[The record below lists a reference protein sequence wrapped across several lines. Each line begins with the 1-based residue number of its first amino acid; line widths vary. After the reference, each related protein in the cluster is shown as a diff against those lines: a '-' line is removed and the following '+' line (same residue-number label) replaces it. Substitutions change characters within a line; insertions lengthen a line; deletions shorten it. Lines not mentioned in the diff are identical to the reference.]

1 MSARAPSRRWLK
13 IAEGLLNRPT
23 ATFLEDQP
31 QEWVRAF
38 GRARPELAVE
48 EDRWGNILLKY
59 PARRAPKTPPLVLVA
74 HLDHPGFVV
83 NSVRGDVADMEFRGG
98 VRRPH
103 VKRGQAVDFY
113 HPGRREPVGRGRV
126 TSTREKDGRPGML
139 GGAKARITQGTA
151 EAGCFTMW
159 RFPGFEIR
167 GKRIV
172 SRCLDDLLGAAAALC
187 TLDETVRR
195 RPRGAHVWGYFT
207 RAEEVGLFGAL
218 AGIHSREIPKA
229 ARVLSLE
236 TSRALPHARQ
246 GDGVL
251 VRVGDRGSLFDPALM
266 DVLNRVAAAI
276 AADDKSFRFQ
286 RRLMDGGS
294 CEASAFCAAGY
305 RAGGLA
311 VPLGNYHNMKGL
323 DGGPV
328 GIGPET
334 VAVDDYVNEVRLLAH
349 LAAQSGRLPKLE
361 AETAG
366 WVDRLTKQA
375 LAALGGSS

>member
-1 MSARAPSRRWLK
+1 MSARVPSRRWLK

-23 ATFLEDQP
+23 ATFLEDLP

-38 GRARPELAVE
+38 AAGRDALALE
-48 EDRWGNILLKY
+48 EDRWGNLLLKY
-59 PARRAPKTPPLVLVA
+59 PARRAPKTPPLVMVA

-83 NSVRGDVADMEFRGG
+83 KSVRGDVADLEFRGG
-98 VRRPH
+98 VRRRH
-103 VKRGQAVDFY
+103 VKPGQTVDFY
-113 HPGRREPVGRGRV
+113 RPGKAQPVGRGRV
-126 TSTREKDGRPGML
+126 TSTSQREGRPGMI
-139 GGAKARITQGTA
+139 GGGKARITQGTA

-159 RFPGFEIR
+159 RFPGYAIR

-187 TLDETVRR
+187 TLDEMIRQ

-218 AGIHSREIPKA
+218 AGIHSRVIPKD

-266 DVLNRVAAAI
+266 DVLNRVATAI
-276 AADDKSFRFQ
+276 GEDDPAFRFQ

-334 VAVDDYVNEVRLLAH
+334 VAVSDYVDEVRLLVH

-361 AETAG
+361 RETTG
-366 WVDRLTKQA
+366 WMERLTAQA
-375 LAALGGSS
+375 IAALGRAS